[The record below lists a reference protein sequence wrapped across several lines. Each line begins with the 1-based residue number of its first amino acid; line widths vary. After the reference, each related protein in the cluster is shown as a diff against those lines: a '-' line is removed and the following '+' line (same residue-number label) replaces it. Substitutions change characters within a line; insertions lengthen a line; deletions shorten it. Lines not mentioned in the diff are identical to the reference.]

1 MLLNSRQN
9 GFVFSFP
16 PDFFSDAVKEK
27 YKKYYQSLIL
37 PYDSINDFMSST
49 IQSVDFPGW
58 NMDPA
63 VQTRLFGKKQD
74 FKNAIQIPDL
84 FSREFTITFKLTDAY
99 LNYFIFLE
107 NSLNFLDFEKSKT
120 LPTFPPMRLSLL
132 DNQGYLVASIIF
144 NRPILKGQD
153 GFKLSYSAG
162 TPDFKTFNAKF
173 SYFDFDIE
181 LDFNRV

>member
-1 MLLNSRQN
+1 MLLNARQN
-9 GFVFSFP
+9 GFIFSFP
-16 PDFFSDAVKEK
+16 PDYFNDRVKEK

-58 NMDPA
+58 EMDPV

-74 FKNAIQIPDL
+74 FKNAVQIPDL
-84 FSREFTITFKLTDAY
+84 FTRTFSITFKLTDAY

-107 NSLNFLDFEKSKT
+107 NSKDYLDFSNKT
-120 LPTFPPMRLSLL
+120 PTFPPMRLSLL

-144 NRPILKGQD
+144 QRPILTGQD
-153 GFKLSYSAG
+153 GFKLSYSSG
-162 TPDFKTFNAKF
+162 TPDFRTFTAKF
-173 SYFDFDIE
+173 KYFDFDIE
-181 LDFNRV
+181 LDFD